1 MDVNQLSFDFVYF
14 PLIFRRSA
22 HQPHSIQKLRSL
34 FGDTK
39 VSLTSKSQQQGGGGD
54 SSGAHPPSPSEA
66 EGREGWL
73 YVKQTIIDCRRSTDR
88 SWRQMWTRIRSG
100 TVHFTRDRNTA
111 MASNGNNS
119 YSSYNSNSGSTPG
132 AGADDM
138 MIDLRG
144 CTVEVAVY
152 YTKRKNVLRLSTF
165 NGLCEYLMQ
174 CEDSNDMVLWLDSF
188 QQEQAAANSSDK
200 EDGPGSSYSSSEM
213 MLVRQAHEADNNSMA
228 HGRRMGRFTL
238 HRNRSPTG
246 HSPVSKT
253 RKPSLP
259 GTIGGG
265 GGGGGSNSTDGPNST
280 PANANKPTT
289 WRRKVVQQF
298 KKIQG
303 NSPNSQANAVSPFDL
318 VQLSR
323 SPKRQF
329 PFFGR

>member
-1 MDVNQLSFDFVYF
+1 MLYHVISICHSCCCFCCCCISALLHLLFPVQDCPVEWQRGMSTGLLDPMIPMDTIFVKHVRENGPVVKAGFSTGDQVVIVNGESVMCKSY
-14 PLIFRRSA
+14 A
-22 HQPHSIQKLRSL
+22 QPHSIQKLRSL

-39 VSLTSKSQQQGGGGD
+39 VSLTSKSQQHGGGGD

-132 AGADDM
+132 AGTDDM

-174 CEDSNDMVLWLDSF
+174 CEDS
-188 QQEQAAANSSDK
+188 SD
-200 EDGPGSSYSSSEM
+200 
-213 MLVRQAHEADNNSMA
+213 
-228 HGRRMGRFTL
+228 
-238 HRNRSPTG
+238 
-246 HSPVSKT
+246 
-253 RKPSLP
+253 
-259 GTIGGG
+259 
-265 GGGGGSNSTDGPNST
+265 
-280 PANANKPTT
+280 
-289 WRRKVVQQF
+289 
-298 KKIQG
+298 
-303 NSPNSQANAVSPFDL
+303 
-318 VQLSR
+318 
-323 SPKRQF
+323 
-329 PFFGR
+329 